1 MSNFLTLTGLSH
13 FLDKI
18 KGIFVHAATGT
29 TEGHIATFGADGKTV
44 TDGGFTVKANVPAN
58 AKFTDTTYTAA
69 TGSKAGLM
77 AAADKTKLDG
87 VAEGAQANVLESVKV
102 NGTAV
107 TISDKSVNID
117 LSSYAKT
124 SALSSY
130 ATKTSLS
137 DYAKKSDIANV
148 YIYKG
153 SIANYAAL
161 PSDAETGWVYNV
173 EAADDTHGIKA
184 GDNVA
189 WNGTAWDNLSGIF
202 EVDMQEITNA
212 EIDTLFAA

>member
-29 TEGHIATFGADGKTV
+29 TEGNVVTFGADGKTV
-44 TDGGFTVKANVPAN
+44 EDSGFTIAASVPAN

-69 TGSKAGLM
+69 TTSKAGLM

-87 VAEGAQANVLESVKV
+87 
-102 NGTAV
+102 
-107 TISDKSVNID
+107 ID
-117 LSSYAKT
+117 PST
-124 SALSSY
+124 Y
-130 ATKTSLS
+130 ATKDSLD
-137 DYAKKSDIANV
+137 DYAKKADIASV
-148 YIYKG
+148 YVYKG

-161 PSDAETGWVYNV
+161 PSNAETGWVYNV
-173 EAADDTHGIKA
+173 EAADNAHGIKA

-189 WNGTAWDNLSGIF
+189 WNGTSWDNLSGIF
-202 EVDMQEITNA
+202 ELDMQEITNA

>member
-87 VAEGAQANVLESVKV
+87 
-102 NGTAV
+102 
-107 TISDKSVNID
+107 ID
-117 LSSYAKT
+117 PST
-124 SALSSY
+124 Y
-130 ATKTSLS
+130 ATKASLD
-137 DYAKKSDIANV
+137 DYAKKSDIASV

-153 SIANYAAL
+153 SVESYSAL
-161 PSDAETGWVYNV
+161 PTSAETGWVYNV
-173 EAADDTHGIKA
+173 EAADDAHGIKA

-189 WNGTAWDNLSGIF
+189 WNGTSWDNLSGIF
-202 EVDMQEITNA
+202 EVDIQEVTEA
-212 EIDTLFAA
+212 EIDVLFA

>member
-18 KGIFVHAATGT
+18 KGIFVHAATDT
-29 TEGHIATFGADGKTV
+29 TEGHIVTFGADGKTV

-69 TGSKAGLM
+69 TASKAGLM
-77 AAADKTKLDG
+77 AAADKTKLD
-87 VAEGAQANVLESVKV
+87 S
-102 NGTAV
+102 
-107 TISDKSVNID
+107 ID
-117 LSSYAKT
+117 PST
-124 SALSSY
+124 Y
-130 ATKTSLS
+130 ATKTSLD
-137 DYAKKSDIANV
+137 DYAKKSDIASV

-153 SIANYAAL
+153 SVANYAAL
-161 PSDAETGWVYNV
+161 PSDAETGWVYNI
-173 EAADDTHGIKA
+173 EAADDTHSIKA